1 MHCCIGRSSTL
12 VYVQNHELL
21 FYNMLILFVDMCNA
35 PLRESGLEVLYVG
48 IVPHSSLFSSNTAS
62 TSEFAKDVFPIA
74 CLIELSSKVSLMS

>member
-1 MHCCIGRSSTL
+1 M
-12 VYVQNHELL
+12 Y
-21 FYNMLILFVDMCNA
+21 A